1 MNTFVHDLRY
11 ALRMLA
17 KSPAFSLIAILTL
30 GLAIGA
36 NSAIFSVVNAVLLRP
51 LPYPQSEQLVRIFGT
66 QPTLDEAPTSPA
78 NFLEWKEEN
87 QVFERIGTYV
97 GQGFN
102 LLGGD
107 KPERVIGA
115 RVSADLLQLLRVQPA
130 LGRLFTNDED
140 QEGRGQVVV
149 LSYDFWRSRFAG
161 DPNTLRQTITLND
174 QSYTVIGVMPK
185 GYAFPSART
194 QVWVPVAFN
203 AAERKTRDTNFIE
216 VVARLKP
223 GVSIEQARANM
234 NAIAQSQAERYPT
247 TNTGI
252 GAKVISLHEQTV
264 GDVRP
269 MLIVLLGAV
278 AFVLLI
284 ACANIAN
291 LLLARAAARQREMAI
306 RGALGASRSR
316 VVRLLLTESVLLAVV
331 GGAVG
336 LLFATWSLDLLVSLK
351 PANLP
356 RLAEIGID
364 RTVFLFT
371 LTISLI
377 TGIVFGLVPAWQA
390 SKSDLNEGLKESGR
404 GSSGGPRRHRVRA
417 LLVVAEVA
425 LSLVLLVGAG
435 LMIRSFSRLLAVDP
449 GFKPDHVLTAFVS
462 LPVSKY
468 PKREEQAA
476 FFDRLIERLRNLPA
490 IGAAGVVSDLPL
502 FGGSSTGMEIDG
514 RPESLPGQRP
524 LTDYR
529 LINPDYFAAM
539 GMKLVKGRA
548 FSRYDTDGAPGVVII
563 NESLAARFFAGEEP
577 IGKRLGLSGNPRDWR
592 EIVGVVGDIRNYGV
606 DADVKPEVYV
616 PFLQNA
622 PGYLSG
628 VASAMNV
635 IVRSTSDPSSLAS
648 ALREQVQALDKDQPV
663 SEIRTMEY
671 YLADS
676 MAQRRFNM
684 LLLAAFAG
692 LALVLAAVGIYGV
705 IAYTVTQRTHEMG
718 IRIALGA
725 RGGDILRLVFA
736 NAMVTT
742 LAGILIGLA
751 AAFAL
756 TRLLQS
762 LLYQVTATD
771 PFVFATIPVL
781 LLVVAG
787 VATYIP
793 ARRAMKVNPITALRE
808 P

>member
-1 MNTFVHDLRY
+1 MSTFIHDLRY
-11 ALRMLA
+11 ALRMLV
-17 KSPAFSLIAILTL
+17 KTPAFTLIAVLTL

-51 LPYPQSEQLVRIFGT
+51 LPYPQSEQLVRVFGS
-66 QPTLDEAPTSPA
+66 QPQLALAPTSPA

-87 QVFERIGTYV
+87 QVFARIGTYV

-107 KPERVIGA
+107 RPERVIGV
-115 RVSADLLQLLRVQPA
+115 RISADLLQLLGVQPA
-130 LGRLFTNDED
+130 LGRLFAEEED
-140 QEGRGQVVV
+140 QEGRGKVVI
-149 LSYDFWRSRFAG
+149 LSHEFWRTRFGGEA
-161 DPNTLRQTITLND
+161 NMLQRTITLND
-174 QSYTVIGVMPK
+174 QPYTVVGVMPP
-185 GYAFPSART
+185 GFAFPGSRT
-194 QVWVPVAFN
+194 QVWVPMAFS
-203 AAERKTRDTNFIE
+203 AAERGTRDTNFIE

-223 GVSIEQARANM
+223 GVSIERARANM
-234 NAIAQSQAERYPT
+234 NAVAQSQAERYPK
-247 TNTGI
+247 TNTGV
-252 GAKVISLHEQTV
+252 GVQVLSLQEHII

-278 AFVLLI
+278 GFVLLI
-284 ACANIAN
+284 ACANVAN

-316 VVRLLLTESVLLAVV
+316 VVRLLLTESVLLAIV
-331 GGAVG
+331 GGALG
-336 LLFATWSLDLLVSLK
+336 LLLAIWSLDLLVSLR

-356 RLAEIGID
+356 RLAEIGVN
-364 RTVFLFT
+364 RTMFLFT
-371 LTISLI
+371 FAVSVV
-377 TGIVFGLVPAWQA
+377 TGLLFGVAPALQA
-390 SKSDLNEGLKESGR
+390 SKLDLNEGLKESSR
-404 GSSGGPRRHRVRA
+404 GGTDSPRRQRLRA
-417 LLVVAEVA
+417 LLVVSEVA

-435 LMIRSFSRLLAVDP
+435 LMMRSFSRLLAVDP
-449 GFKPDHVLTAFVS
+449 GFKADHVLTAFVS
-462 LPVSKY
+462 LPDAKY
-468 PKREEQAA
+468 PKREEQNA
-476 FFDRLIERLRNLPA
+476 FFDRLLERLRNVP
-490 IGAAGVVSDLPL
+490 GVSAAGVISDLPL
-502 FGGSSTGMEIDG
+502 FGGSSTGFDIDG
-514 RPESLPGQRP
+514 RPAWAPGQRP
-524 LTDYR
+524 LADYR

-548 FSRYDTDGAPGVVII
+548 FSRYDTEDSPGVVII
-563 NESLAARFFAGEEP
+563 NETMAARFFPGEDP
-577 IGKRLGLSGNPRDWR
+577 IGKRLDLSRPKDLR
-592 EIVGVVGDIRNYGV
+592 EIVGVVADVRNYGV
-606 DADVKPEVYV
+606 DAEVKPEVYV

-628 VASAMNV
+628 MASALNIV
-635 IVRSTSDPSSLAS
+635 VRSSIEPGALGN

-663 SEIRTMEY
+663 SEIRTMEW

-684 LLLAAFAG
+684 VLLGAFAG

-725 RGGDILRLVFA
+725 RGADILKLIFA
-736 NAMVTT
+736 HSIATT
-742 LAGILIGLA
+742 LAGIVLGLG
-751 AAFAL
+751 AAFGL
-756 TRLLQS
+756 TRLLQN

-771 PFVFATIPVL
+771 PFVFASIPLLL
-781 LLVVAG
+781 LLVAML
-787 VATYIP
+787 ATYIP

>member
-1 MNTFVHDLRY
+1 MNNLRF
-11 ALRMLA
+11 ALRQLRKTPGFTA
-17 KSPAFSLIAILTL
+17 VAVVTL

-36 NSAIFSVVNAVLLRP
+36 NTAIFSIVNAVLLRP
-51 LPYPQSEQLVRIFGT
+51 LPYPHSEQLVRVFGS
-66 QPTLDEAPTSPA
+66 QPQLALAPSSPA

-115 RVSADLLQLLRVQPA
+115 RVSADLLQLLNVQPA

-140 QEGRGQVVV
+140 QEGRGQVVI
-149 LSYDFWRSRFAG
+149 LSHDFWRSRFGG
-161 DPNTLRQTITLND
+161 DANTVRQTITLND
-174 QSYTVIGVMPK
+174 RPYMVVGVMPA
-185 GYAFPSART
+185 GFAFPSTRT

-203 AAERKTRDTNFIE
+203 AAERKTRDTNFID

-234 NAIAQSQAERYPT
+234 NAVARSQTERYPR

-252 GAKVISLHEQTV
+252 GVKIVSLHEHIV

-269 MLIVLLGAV
+269 MLVVLLGAV

-284 ACANIAN
+284 ACANVAN

-316 VVRLLLTESVLLAVV
+316 IVRLLLTESVLLAVV

-336 LLFATWSLDLLVSLK
+336 LLLAFWSLDLLVSLK

-356 RLAEIGID
+356 RLAEVGVN

-371 LTISLI
+371 LAVSVV
-377 TGIVFGLVPAWQA
+377 TGLLFGVAPAWQV
-390 SKSDLNEGLKESGR
+390 SKMDLNEGLKESSR
-404 GSSGGPRRHRVRA
+404 GGTDSPRRHQVRA
-417 LLVVAEVA
+417 LLVVSEVA

-449 GFKPDHVLTAFVS
+449 GFKADHVLTAFVS

-468 PKREEQAA
+468 PKREEQTA
-476 FFDRLIERLRNLPA
+476 FFDRLLERLRNVP
-490 IGAAGVVSDLPL
+490 GVSAAGVVTDIPL
-502 FGGSSTGMEIDG
+502 YGGSSTGFDVDG
-514 RPESLPGQRP
+514 RPEAAPGTRAM
-524 LTDYR
+524 TDYR
-529 LINPDYFAAM
+529 LINSDYFAAM

-548 FSRYDTDGAPGVVII
+548 FSRYDIEAAPGVVII
-563 NESLAARFFAGEEP
+563 NETMAARFFVGEDP
-577 IGKRLGLSGNPRDWR
+577 IGRRLDLSGDPKDLR
-592 EIVGVVGDIRNYGV
+592 EIVGVVGDVRNYGV
-606 DADVKPEVYV
+606 DAEVKPEVYV
-616 PFLQNA
+616 PFLQSA

-628 VASAMNV
+628 VVSAMTIV
-635 IVRSTSDPSSLAS
+635 VRSAIEPTALAA

-663 SEIRTMEY
+663 SEIRTMEW

-676 MAQRRFNM
+676 MVQRRFNM
-684 LLLAAFAG
+684 LLLGAFAG

-705 IAYTVTQRTHEMG
+705 IAYTVTQRSHEMG

-725 RGGDILRLVFA
+725 RGADILRLVFA

-742 LAGILIGLA
+742 LVGIAIGLA
-751 AAFAL
+751 AAFSL

-762 LLYQVTATD
+762 LLYQVSATD
-771 PFVFATIPVL
+771 PFVFAMIPILL
-781 LLVVAG
+781 LLVAVI
-787 VATYIP
+787 ATYIP
-793 ARRAMKVNPITALRE
+793 ARRAMNVDPIEALRSE
-808 P
+808 

>member
-1 MNTFVHDLRY
+1 MLNDLRY
-11 ALRMLA
+11 AVRMLA

-51 LPYPQSEQLVRIFGT
+51 LPYPHSEQLVRVFGK
-66 QPTLDEAPTSPA
+66 QPQLDLAPNSPA

-115 RVSADLLQLLRVQPA
+115 RVSADLLQLLGVQPA
-130 LGRLFTNDED
+130 LGRFFTNDED
-140 QEGRGQVVV
+140 QEGRGQVVI
-149 LSYDFWRSRFAG
+149 LSHDFWRSRFGG
-161 DPNTLRQTITLND
+161 DPNTVRQTITLND
-174 QSYTVIGVMPK
+174 RPYTVIGVMPA
-185 GYAFPSART
+185 GFAFPSTRT
-194 QVWVPVAFN
+194 QVLVPVAFN
-203 AAERKTRDTNFIE
+203 AAERKTRDTNFID

-234 NAIAQSQAERYPT
+234 NAVARSQAERYPK

-252 GAKVISLHEQTV
+252 GVTLVSLQDHIV

-269 MLIVLLGAV
+269 MLVVLLGAV

-284 ACANIAN
+284 ACANVAN
-291 LLLARAAARQREMAI
+291 LLLARAATRQREMAI

-316 VVRLLLTESVLLAVV
+316 IVRLLLTESVLLAVV

-336 LLFATWSLDLLVSLK
+336 LLLAIWSLDLLVSLK

-356 RLAEIGID
+356 RLAEIGVN
-364 RTVFLFT
+364 RTVFLFI
-371 LTISLI
+371 LAVSVF
-377 TGIVFGLVPAWQA
+377 TGLVFGVAPALQV
-390 SKSDLNEGLKESGR
+390 SKMDLNEGLKESSR
-404 GSSGGPRRHRVRA
+404 GGSDSPRRHRVRA
-417 LLVVAEVA
+417 FLVVSEVA

-449 GFKPDHVLTAFVS
+449 GFKADHVLTAFVS

-468 PKREEQAA
+468 PKREEQTA
-476 FFDRLIERLRNLPA
+476 FFDRLLERLRNVP
-490 IGAAGVVSDLPL
+490 GVSAAGIVTDIPL
-502 FGGSSTGMEIDG
+502 YGGSSTGFDVEG
-514 RPESLPGQRP
+514 RPEAAPGTRSM
-524 LTDYR
+524 TDYR
-529 LINPDYFAAM
+529 LINSDYFSAM

-548 FSRYDTDGAPGVVII
+548 FSRYDTEAAPGVVII
-563 NESLAARFFAGEEP
+563 NETMAVRYFAGEDP
-577 IGKRLGLSGNPRDWR
+577 IGRRLDLSGDPKDLR
-592 EIVGVVGDIRNYGV
+592 EIVGVVADVRNYGV
-606 DADVKPEVYV
+606 DAEVKPEVYV
-616 PFLQNA
+616 PFLQSA
-622 PGYLSG
+622 PNYLSG
-628 VASAMNV
+628 VVSAMTIV
-635 IVRSTSDPSSLAS
+635 VRSAVEPTALAT

-663 SEIRTMEY
+663 SEIRTMEW

-676 MAQRRFNM
+676 MSQRRFNM
-684 LLLAAFAG
+684 LLLGAFAG
-692 LALVLAAVGIYGV
+692 LALILAAVGIYGV

-725 RGGDILRLVFA
+725 KGGDILWLVLG
-736 NAMVTT
+736 NAMATT
-742 LAGILIGLA
+742 LTGIALGLG

-756 TRLLQS
+756 TRLLRS
-762 LLYQVTATD
+762 LLYQVSPTD
-771 PFVFATIPVL
+771 PFIFAAIPL
-781 LLVVAG
+781 LLVSVA
-787 VATYIP
+787 VIATYLP
-793 ARRAMKVNPITALRE
+793 ARRAMKVDPIRALRE

>member
-1 MNTFVHDLRY
+1 
-11 ALRMLA
+11 MLA

-51 LPYPQSEQLVRIFGT
+51 LPYPHSEQLVRVFGK
-66 QPTLDEAPTSPA
+66 QPQLELAPNSPA

-87 QVFERIGTYV
+87 QVFDRIGTYI

-115 RVSADLLQLLRVQPA
+115 RASADLLQLLGVQPA

-140 QEGRGQVVV
+140 QEGRGQVVI
-149 LSYDFWRSRFAG
+149 LSHEFWRSRFGG
-161 DPNTLRQTITLND
+161 DPNTVRQTITMND
-174 QSYTVIGVMPK
+174 RPYTVIGVMPA
-185 GYAFPSART
+185 GFAFPGTRT
-194 QVWVPVAFN
+194 QVLVPVAFS
-203 AAERKTRDTNFIE
+203 AAERKTRDTNFID
-216 VVARLKP
+216 VIARLKP

-234 NAIAQSQAERYPT
+234 NAVARSQAERYPK

-252 GAKVISLHEQTV
+252 GVTLVSLQEHIV

-269 MLIVLLGAV
+269 MLVVLLGAV
-278 AFVLLI
+278 GFVLLI
-284 ACANIAN
+284 ASANVAN

-316 VVRLLLTESVLLAVV
+316 IVRLLLTESVLLAVV

-336 LLFATWSLDLLVSLK
+336 LLLAIWSLDLLVSLK

-356 RLAEIGID
+356 RLAEIGVN

-371 LTISLI
+371 LAVSVL
-377 TGIVFGLVPAWQA
+377 TGLVFGVVPALQV
-390 SKSDLNEGLKESGR
+390 SKMDLNEGLKESSR
-404 GSSGGPRRHRVRA
+404 GGSDAPRRQRMRA
-417 LLVVAEVA
+417 LLVISEVA
-425 LSLVLLVGAG
+425 LSLVLLVRAG

-449 GFKPDHVLTAFVS
+449 GFKADHVLTAFVS

-468 PKREEQAA
+468 SKREEQTA
-476 FFDRLIERLRNLPA
+476 FFDHLLERLRNVP
-490 IGAAGVVSDLPL
+490 GVSAAGVVTDIPL
-502 FGGSSTGMEIDG
+502 YGGSSTGFDVEG
-514 RPESLPGQRP
+514 HPEAAPGTRPM
-524 LTDYR
+524 TDYR
-529 LINPDYFAAM
+529 LINSDYFSAM
-539 GMKLVKGRA
+539 GMKLVRGRA
-548 FSRYDTDGAPGVVII
+548 FSRYDNETGPGVVII
-563 NESLAARFFAGEEP
+563 NETMAARYFAGEDP
-577 IGKRLGLSGNPRDWR
+577 IGRHLDLSGNPKDLR
-592 EIVGVVGDIRNYGV
+592 EIVGVVGDVRSYGL
-606 DADVKPEVYV
+606 DAEVKPEVYV
-616 PFLQNA
+616 PFLQSA
-622 PGYLSG
+622 PDYLSG
-628 VASAMNV
+628 VVSAMTIV
-635 IVRSTSDPSSLAS
+635 VRSAVEPTALAT

-663 SEIRTMEY
+663 SQIRTMEW

-684 LLLAAFAG
+684 FLLGAFAG

-725 RGGDILRLVFA
+725 KGGDILRLVFG
-736 NAMVTT
+736 NAMATT
-742 LAGILIGLA
+742 LTGIALGLG

-756 TRLLQS
+756 TRLLRS
-762 LLYQVTATD
+762 LLYQVSPTD
-771 PFVFATIPVL
+771 PVVFAAIPL
-781 LLVVAG
+781 LLLSVA
-787 VATYIP
+787 VIATYLP
-793 ARRAMKVNPITALRE
+793 ARRAMKVDPITALRE

>member
-1 MNTFVHDLRY
+1 MMADLRY

-51 LPYPQSEQLVRIFGT
+51 LPYPHSEQLVRVFGS
-66 QPTLDEAPTSPA
+66 QPELAIAPTSPA
-78 NFLEWKEEN
+78 NFLEWKDEN

-102 LLGGD
+102 LLGGV

-115 RVSADLLQLLRVQPA
+115 RVSAGVLPLLGVQPA

-140 QEGRGQVVV
+140 QEGRGQVVI
-149 LSYDFWRSRFAG
+149 LSHDFWRTRFAG
-161 DPNTLRQTITLND
+161 DANTIRQTITLND
-174 QSYTVIGVMPK
+174 RPYTVIGVMPP
-185 GYAFPSART
+185 GFAFPSTRT

-203 AAERKTRDTNFIE
+203 AAERATRDTNFID
-216 VVARLKP
+216 VIARLKT
-223 GVSIEQARANM
+223 GVSIEQAQANM
-234 NAIAQSQAERYPT
+234 NAVARSQTERYPR

-252 GAKVISLHEQTV
+252 GVKVVSRQEHTV

-269 MLIVLLGAV
+269 MLVVLLGAV

-284 ACANIAN
+284 ACANVAN

-336 LLFATWSLDLLVSLK
+336 LLLAIWSLDLLVSLK

-356 RLAEIGID
+356 RLAEIGVN

-371 LTISLI
+371 LAVSVV
-377 TGIVFGLVPAWQA
+377 TGLLFGVVPALQV
-390 SKSDLNEGLKESGR
+390 SKLDLNEGLKESSR
-404 GSSGGPRRHRVRA
+404 GGSDSPRRHRMRA
-417 LLVVAEVA
+417 LLVVSEVA
-425 LSLVLLVGAG
+425 LSLILLVGAG

-449 GFKPDHVLTAFVS
+449 GFKADHVLTAFVS

-468 PKREEQAA
+468 PKREEQTA
-476 FFDRLIERLRNLPA
+476 FFDRLLERLRNVP
-490 IGAAGVVSDLPL
+490 GVSAAGLVTDIPL
-502 FGGSSTGMEIDG
+502 YGGSSTGFDVEG
-514 RPESLPGQRP
+514 RPEAAPGTRSM
-524 LTDYR
+524 TDYR
-529 LINPDYFAAM
+529 LINSDYFAAM
-539 GMKLVKGRA
+539 GIKMLKGRA
-548 FSRYDTDGAPGVVII
+548 FSRHDTEAAPGVVII
-563 NESLAARFFAGEEP
+563 NETLAARYFAGEDP
-577 IGKRLGLSGNPRDWR
+577 IGRRLDLSGDPKDLR
-592 EIVGVVGDIRNYGV
+592 EIVGVVGDVRNYGV
-606 DADVKPEVYV
+606 DAEVKPEVYV
-616 PFLQNA
+616 PFLQSA
-622 PGYLSG
+622 PEYLSS
-628 VASAMNV
+628 VVSALTIV
-635 IVRSTSDPSSLAS
+635 VRSAIEPTALA
-648 ALREQVQALDKDQPV
+648 AAVREQVQALDKDQPV

-684 LLLAAFAG
+684 LLLGVFAG

-705 IAYTVTQRTHEMG
+705 IAYNVTQRTHEMG

-725 RGGDILRLVFA
+725 RSGDILRLVFT

-742 LAGILIGLA
+742 LTGIVIGLA

-771 PFVFATIPVL
+771 PFVFATIPIL

-793 ARRAMKVNPITALRE
+793 ARRAMKIDPITALRE

>member
-1 MNTFVHDLRY
+1 MNDLRF
-11 ALRMLA
+11 ALRQLR
-17 KSPAFSLIAILTL
+17 KSPGFTLIAVITL
-30 GLAIGA
+30 ALCIGA
-36 NSAIFSVVNAVLLRP
+36 NTAIFSVVNAVLLRP
-51 LPYPQSEQLVRIFGT
+51 LPYPHSEQLVRVFGS
-66 QPTLDEAPTSPA
+66 QPQLALAPSSPA

-115 RVSADLLQLLRVQPA
+115 RVSADLLPLLGVQPA

-140 QEGRGQVVV
+140 QEGRGQVVIV
-149 LSYDFWRSRFAG
+149 SHDFWRSRFG
-161 DPNTLRQTITLND
+161 GGPNIVRQTITLND
-174 QSYTVIGVMPK
+174 RPYTVIGVMPP
-185 GYAFPSART
+185 GFAFPSTRT
-194 QVWVPVAFN
+194 QVWVPIAFN
-203 AAERKTRDTNFIE
+203 AAERKTRDTNFID
-216 VVARLKP
+216 VIARLKP

-234 NAIAQSQAERYPT
+234 NAVARSQTERYPK
-247 TNTGI
+247 TNTGV
-252 GAKVISLHEQTV
+252 GVKVVSLQEHIV

-269 MLIVLLGAV
+269 MLVVLLGAV

-284 ACANIAN
+284 ACANVAN

-331 GGAVG
+331 GGAFG
-336 LLFATWSLDLLVSLK
+336 LLLAFWSLDLLVSLK

-356 RLAEIGID
+356 RLAEIGVD

-371 LTISLI
+371 LAISVV
-377 TGIVFGLVPAWQA
+377 TGLLFGVAPALQV
-390 SKSDLNEGLKESGR
+390 SKMDLNEGLKES
-404 GSSGGPRRHRVRA
+404 SLGGTDSPRRHRLRA
-417 LLVVAEVA
+417 LLVVSEVA

-449 GFKPDHVLTAFVS
+449 GFKADHVLTAFVS

-468 PKREEQAA
+468 PKREEQTA
-476 FFDRLIERLRNLPA
+476 FFDRLLERLRNVP
-490 IGAAGVVSDLPL
+490 GVSAAGLVTDIPL
-502 FGGSSTGMEIDG
+502 YGGSSTGFDVDG
-514 RPESLPGQRP
+514 RPEALPGQRP
-524 LTDYR
+524 MTDYR
-529 LINPDYFAAM
+529 LINADYFAAM

-548 FSRYDTDGAPGVVII
+548 FSRYDTEAAPGVVII
-563 NESLAARFFAGEEP
+563 NETMATRFFAGEDP
-577 IGKRLGLSGNPRDWR
+577 IGRRLDLSGDPKDLR
-592 EIVGVVGDIRNYGV
+592 EIVGVVGDVRNYGV
-606 DADVKPEVYV
+606 DEDVKPEVYV
-616 PFLQNA
+616 PFLQSA
-622 PGYLSG
+622 PDYLSG
-628 VASAMNV
+628 VVSAMTIV
-635 IVRSTSDPSSLAS
+635 VRSAIAPTALGS

-663 SEIRTMEY
+663 SEIKTMEW

-684 LLLAAFAG
+684 LLLGVFAG

-725 RGGDILRLVFA
+725 KGGDILRLVFS
-736 NAMVTT
+736 NAMATT
-742 LAGILIGLA
+742 LIGIALGLG

-756 TRLLQS
+756 TRLLRS
-762 LLYQVTATD
+762 LLYQVSPTD
-771 PFVFATIPVL
+771 PFVFAAIPL
-781 LLVVAG
+781 LLLSVA
-787 VATYIP
+787 VIATYLP

>member
-1 MNTFVHDLRY
+1 MMADLRY

-51 LPYPQSEQLVRIFGT
+51 LPYPHSEQLVRVFGK
-66 QPTLDEAPTSPA
+66 QPQLDLAPSSPA
-78 NFLEWKEEN
+78 NFLEWRGEN

-97 GQGFN
+97 GKGFN

-115 RVSADLLQLLRVQPA
+115 RVSADLLPLLGVQPA

-140 QEGRGQVVV
+140 QEGRAEIVI
-149 LSYDFWRSRFAG
+149 LSHDFWRSRFAG
-161 DPNTLRQTITLND
+161 DPNTTGQTITLND
-174 QSYTVIGVMPK
+174 KPYTIVGVMPA
-185 GYAFPSART
+185 GFAFPDTRT
-194 QVWVPVAFN
+194 QVWVPMAFS
-203 AAERKTRDTNFIE
+203 ATERQTRDTNYIA
-216 VVARLKP
+216 VIARLKP
-223 GVSIEQARANM
+223 GVLLEQARANM
-234 NAIAQSQAERYPT
+234 DAVARSQAERYPR
-247 TNTGI
+247 TNFGVGVT
-252 GAKVISLHEQTV
+252 VRSLQEHIV

-269 MLIVLLGAV
+269 MLVVLLGAV

-284 ACANIAN
+284 ACANVAN
-291 LLLARAAARQREMAI
+291 LLLARAATRQREMAI

-316 VVRLLLTESVLLAVV
+316 VVRLLLTESLLLAVV

-336 LLFATWSLDLLVSLK
+336 LLLAIWSLDLLVSLK

-356 RLAEIGID
+356 RLAEISVK

-371 LTISLI
+371 LEVSVI
-377 TGIVFGLVPAWQA
+377 TGVLFGLAPALQV
-390 SKSDLNEGLKESGR
+390 SKMDLNEGLKESSR
-404 GSSGGPRRHRVRA
+404 GGTDSPRRHRMRA
-417 LLVVAEVA
+417 LLVVSEVA

-449 GFKPDHVLTAFVS
+449 GFKADHVLTAFVS
-462 LPVSKY
+462 LPPSKY
-468 PKREEQAA
+468 PKREQQTA
-476 FFDRLIERLRNLPA
+476 FFDRLLERLRNVP
-490 IGAAGVVSDLPL
+490 GVSAAGLVTDIPL
-502 FGGSSTGMEIDG
+502 YGGSSTGFDVEG
-514 RPESLPGQRP
+514 RAPAAPGQRAM
-524 LTDYR
+524 TDYR
-529 LINPDYFAAM
+529 LINSDYFAAM
-539 GMKLVKGRA
+539 GMKLVKGRP
-548 FSRYDTDGAPGVVII
+548 FSRADNETAPGVVII
-563 NESLAARFFAGEEP
+563 NETLAARFFPGEDP
-577 IGKRLGLSGNPRDWR
+577 IGNRLDLSGEPRDLR
-592 EIVGVVGDIRNYGV
+592 EIVGVVGDVRNYGV
-606 DADVKPEVYV
+606 DAEVKPEVYV
-616 PFLQNA
+616 PFLQSA
-622 PGYLSG
+622 PEYLAG
-628 VASAMNV
+628 VASALTIV
-635 IVRSTSDPSSLAS
+635 VRSAIEPATFAA

-663 SEIRTMEY
+663 SAIRTMEW

-684 LLLAAFAG
+684 LLLGVFAG

-742 LAGILIGLA
+742 LAGIVIGLA

-781 LLVVAG
+781 LLVVAV

-793 ARRAMKVNPITALRE
+793 ARRAMKVDPITALRE